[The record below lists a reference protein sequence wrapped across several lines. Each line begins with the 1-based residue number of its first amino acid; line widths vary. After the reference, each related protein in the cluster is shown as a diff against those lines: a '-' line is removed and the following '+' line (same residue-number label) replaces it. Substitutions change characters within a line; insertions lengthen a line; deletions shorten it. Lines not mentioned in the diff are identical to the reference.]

1 MRMSRNL
8 QDGGPGRQGLG
19 SGYRQPPP
27 PGYTRNLQD
36 GGPGRQGQGNG
47 YRTRNLHA
55 EYNGPTAAQCAEYMR
70 QMQEQEYRRQM
81 RAEAEAIHRQQ
92 MREEREYR
100 ERERREEEMRRREHA
115 MYRGGQQG
123 RGGYSGGG
131 RGGGPG
137 PRFRSKNLQTG
148 PAYMAS
154 LEEQETIRQYR
165 GNNQRRGGPG
175 GGCTVM

>member
-1 MRMSRNL
+1 MRTSRNL

-36 GGPGRQGQGNG
+36 GGPGRQG
-47 YRTRNLHA
+47 
-55 EYNGPTAAQCAEYMR
+55 NGPTAAQRAEHMR
-70 QMQEQEYRRQM
+70 RMQEQEYQRQM

-92 MREEREYR
+92 MREEREFR
-100 ERERREEEMRRREHA
+100 EQMRRDEEMRRREQA

-137 PRFRSKNLQTG
+137 PRYRSKNLQTG

-154 LEEQETIRQYR
+154 LQEQETTRQYR
-165 GNNQRRGGPG
+165 ENQRRRGGS
-175 GGCTVM
+175 GCTVM